1 MATLLLHK
9 SLLYSYGLVIFFLFC
24 ATNLCLMAQQP
35 PHVCTPTCSA
45 CTGACMYSSVG
56 PLSTSLVF
64 LRDIP
69 SDPPAD
75 AAPAHRQPHGRVRDL
90 LRFLR
95 NGSRLLPRDGLGV
108 PAAREKAAARARRA
122 GFSPP
127 SSERPAVPQHRA
139 GTYVTPVGSSSES

>member
-9 SLLYSYGLVIFFLFC
+9 SLLYSYGLVIFSFLC
-24 ATNLCLMAQQP
+24 DQLVLDGATAP
-35 PHVCTPTCSA
+35 ARVHPTCSA

-64 LRDIP
+64 LRDVP

-95 NGSRLLPRDGLGV
+95 NGS
-108 PAAREKAAARARRA
+108 
-122 GFSPP
+122 
-127 SSERPAVPQHRA
+127 
-139 GTYVTPVGSSSES
+139 